1 MKSKSGDDG
10 EDDEEDEEEP
20 SADEPAASP
29 QVPSSGS
36 TKPEVKATAAVEPK
50 PAPEVHALKPSL
62 PPTASAATAAP
73 AAVPETAESQE
84 DLRRLRLHH
93 RRQQVAAPPT
103 AAEPEMAP
111 VETEAP
117 ATRSTRT
124 RSARMS
130 VAPTAPPA
138 ATSSPE
144 QPPAT
149 AAPNPTKDRKDGK
162 DKPSLI
168 APPPSRLTRQSSRQD
183 DSSPSVAAA
192 APPAA
197 PQPVAVEPAV
207 VPPPR
212 AVPRPQT
219 APPPPIATTASHP
232 TTRPPASSSSQSV
245 AAFELAAPEP
255 SSRQAV
261 SFPSAATQAAT
272 TTDDEGHH
280 NERNVTDYTS
290 STLRVVVRKRPLGQ
304 HEVHRGERDIIDI
317 GEMGALVVRDIK
329 VKVDLTKVWQT
340 IPFQFDDAFADYD
353 SNRTIYDNCLRSLV
367 PNVLSEGMKVSC
379 FTYGQTGSG
388 KTYTMFGA
396 GEHAASV
403 ADEGDRFGLYHL
415 CMADVL
421 HMIEQSSV
429 LSTSIRVYLTCF
441 EIYGEKLFDLLNNR
455 TVVKNLEDAKQHVR
469 IVGLTEHEVTSLE
482 TFQRLLQT
490 IVASRSTSSTGANH
504 DSSRSHQVLEVSFKY
519 YNPALAAQQHQHGS
533 ISRRPKSAPAPT
545 QLPAAVMGKIVFVD
559 LAGSEKAADTFMNA
573 KSTRMEG
580 ADINTSLLALKEV
593 FRSMEKK
600 NGYMPFRGSKLTQV
614 LKESLQGKSVR
625 TCMIACVSPASSHY
639 EQTMNTLR
647 YAAKVY
653 EVTAGSGAGG
663 GNDAEES
670 PLVAEDPRIVYT
682 AADFQEMQAAAD
694 VLAQHGQ
701 RHATA
706 TSSGRA
712 VSAPRGGGA
721 RSRSGSQSAAS
732 GGGSAAASSSSSAA
746 ANRRISSGATGSA
759 TGLRAGGAAPNA
771 GPSSVAEAAR
781 LPLSRFLS
789 SEDEYGGPSSEAGA
803 ARHASKRLVP
813 SSQHVEVG
821 SDRDVAHYTAED
833 EHEAAPT
840 ASDRR
845 RSAAATATGGAKP
858 RVPTAAATHVGV
870 STASQSA
877 VQSSSSGATSA
888 ASGERPSLIRRNSF
902 AGHKAPS
909 STSTSGGPIAVPTAA
924 ASTGASSIPTSP
936 GRALKRATSAQLTNG
951 AHEAGAAAL
960 SGLPRPQRIGS
971 SATAAPATGSTATHK
986 TNGASLASPSRRT
999 LPDYPESSDAY
1010 EEDEPVGPVAR
1021 SLASQAATRP
1031 SATAA
1036 SKHPQHY
1043 QLEPVEATYYA
1054 SNAHLTAE
1062 SYRAASSP
1070 EAEDDGDDFDEDDAD
1085 TDERGERRLGAVE
1098 DVVVDEGEAGDDEH
1112 DRDDSYGVDDEE
1124 DEEAE
1129 LHVVSA
1135 DGARSSQAA
1144 GESTSAG
1151 RTEEMQMTWG
1161 LLSAHKL
1168 SIAEMVE
1175 VMKEEMELVQRMES
1189 VDERDTDG
1197 YLDTLQAILT
1207 AKSLAVQSL
1216 RGELRAFQQFRTEQ
1230 RLYR

>member
-1 MKSKSGDDG
+1 M
-10 EDDEEDEEEP
+10 
-20 SADEPAASP
+20 
-29 QVPSSGS
+29 
-36 TKPEVKATAAVEPK
+36 
-50 PAPEVHALKPSL
+50 
-62 PPTASAATAAP
+62 
-73 AAVPETAESQE
+73 
-84 DLRRLRLHH
+84 
-93 RRQQVAAPPT
+93 
-103 AAEPEMAP
+103 
-111 VETEAP
+111 
-117 ATRSTRT
+117 
-124 RSARMS
+124 
-130 VAPTAPPA
+130 
-138 ATSSPE
+138 
-144 QPPAT
+144 
-149 AAPNPTKDRKDGK
+149 
-162 DKPSLI
+162 
-168 APPPSRLTRQSSRQD
+168 
-183 DSSPSVAAA
+183 
-192 APPAA
+192 
-197 PQPVAVEPAV
+197 
-207 VPPPR
+207 
-212 AVPRPQT
+212 RPQT
-219 APPPPIATTASHP
+219 APPPPIATAASHP
-232 TTRPPASSSSQSV
+232 TARQPASSTSQSV
-245 AAFELAAPEP
+245 ASFELAAPGP
-255 SSRQAV
+255 SSRQAA
-261 SFPSAATQAAT
+261 SLPSAATQAAT
-272 TTDDEGHH
+272 TTDDEGNH
-280 NERNVTDYTS
+280 NERNVADYTS

-421 HMIEQSSV
+421 RMIEQSSV

-533 ISRRPKSAPAPT
+533 ISRRPKSAPVPT
-545 QLPAAVMGKIVFVD
+545 QLPAAVTGKIVFVD

-639 EQTMNTLR
+639 EQSMNTLR

-663 GNDAEES
+663 GNDAEET

-706 TSSGRA
+706 TNSGRA
-712 VSAPRGGGA
+712 VSAPRGGSG

-732 GGGSAAASSSSSAA
+732 GGGGSTAASSSSAA
-746 ANRRISSGATGSA
+746 ANRRISSGATGGA
-759 TGLRAGGAAPNA
+759 TGLRAGSAAPGA

-789 SEDEYGGPSSEAGA
+789 SEDENGGPTSEAGA

-833 EHEAAPT
+833 EHETAPT
-840 ASDRR
+840 TSDRR
-845 RSAAATATGGAKP
+845 RSAAATATGGTKP
-858 RVPTAAATHVGV
+858 RAPTATATQVGV
-870 STASQSA
+870 SAGRDAAT
-877 VQSSSSGATSA
+877 SSSSAAAAA

-909 STSTSGGPIAVPTAA
+909 STSGGPIAVPTIAA
-924 ASTGASSIPTSP
+924 TGPSSIPTSP

-951 AHEAGAAAL
+951 AHEAGAAAP
-960 SGLPRPQRIGS
+960 SGLSRPQRAGT
-971 SATAAPATGSTATHK
+971 TAAAAAASTTGATATHK

-1021 SLASQAATRP
+1021 SLATQAPTKP

-1085 TDERGERRLGAVE
+1085 TDERGERRLGVVE
-1098 DVVVDEGEAGDDEH
+1098 DVVMDEGEAGDDEH
-1112 DRDDSYGVDDEE
+1112 DRDDSYGYGVDEDE
-1124 DEEAE
+1124 DEEESE

-1135 DGARSSQAA
+1135 GGARSSQTL
-1144 GESTSAG
+1144 GESTSTV

-1216 RGELRAFQQFRTEQ
+1216 RGELQAFQQFRTEQ